1 MAFMSSNADSSCRL
15 CGAPV
20 TGSELSRRLC
30 SICDDY
36 AQHIALQSNQG
47 LERIVGELQNRPVF
61 RDEHSRRGH

>member
-1 MAFMSSNADSSCRL
+1 MPSSPNETCRL

-20 TGSELSRRLC
+20 PADELRRRLC

-36 AQHIALQSNQG
+36 AQHVALHSNKG

-61 RDEHSRRGH
+61 REPSRRGH

>member
-1 MAFMSSNADSSCRL
+1 MH
-15 CGAPV
+15 
-20 TGSELSRRLC
+20 RRLC

>member
-1 MAFMSSNADSSCRL
+1 MPSMTSNADSTCRL

-20 TGSELSRRLC
+20 SPAAQNRRLC

-47 LERIVGELQNRPVF
+47 FERIVGELQNRAVF
-61 RDEHSRRGH
+61 RAESSRRGH